1 MRWFDNSPG
10 WKLTMPTNRPGA
22 QENLVL
28 FLALIP
34 YVMDRGEVSV
44 TEAAETFGRHPD
56 DITKAVELIA
66 CSGIPGDTSAYLHA
80 DLFDIDWDLFI
91 DQGIIRFENTIV
103 IDSQPG
109 FSAREM
115 SALIAGL
122 QYLAQHPSWAGRT
135 DVQELLQK
143 LSATT
148 PTLMVKSSPPT
159 DTIDVLTSAIDQ
171 GTQVVMVY
179 VNKRGERI
187 TRTVDPIA
195 VDSRDEVW
203 FFRAWCHTRQALRTF
218 RVDRIETIQV
228 TTTPASSHD
237 DVLSPEQWS
246 VFSPSEG
253 DVVATIEFS
262 PQALPLVA
270 EYVDRHST
278 PEKIGDVFV
287 ARIPFAHLGSLTRF
301 VSKHPGLVTVVSP
314 PEARQQIQAWAHKA
328 LANYR

>member
-1 MRWFDNSPG
+1 
-10 WKLTMPTNRPGA
+10 MPASRPGA

-44 TEAAETFGRHPD
+44 VEAAETFGRHPN

-80 DLFDIDWDLFI
+80 DLFDIDWDLFV

-122 QYLAQHPSWAGRT
+122 QYVAQHPAWAGRK
-135 DVQELLQK
+135 DVTELLDK
-143 LSATT
+143 LSVTT
-148 PTLMVKSSPPT
+148 PTLVVKSAAPT
-159 DTIDVLTSAIDQ
+159 ATIDQLTTAIEKN
-171 GTQVVMVY
+171 TQVVMSY

-187 TRTVDPIA
+187 VRTVDPIA
-195 VDSRDEVW
+195 LDSRDEVW

-218 RVDRIETIQV
+218 RVDRIENIEV
-228 TTTPASSHD
+228 TSVHSSRHD

-246 VFSPSEG
+246 VFSPS
-253 DVVATIEFS
+253 DSDLVATIEFS

-270 EYVDRHST
+270 EYVDRHTT
-278 PEKIGDVFV
+278 PEKRGEVFV
-287 ARIPFAHLGSLTRF
+287 ARVPFAHLESLTRF
-301 VSKHPGLVTVVSP
+301 VSKYPGLVRVVGP
-314 PEARQQIQAWAHKA
+314 GEAQQHVRQWATSA
-328 LANYR
+328 LARYR

>member
-1 MRWFDNSPG
+1 
-10 WKLTMPTNRPGA
+10 MPASRPGA
-22 QENLVL
+22 QENLLL

-44 TEAAETFGRHPD
+44 AEAADTFGRHPD

-80 DLFDIDWDLFI
+80 DLFDIDWDLFA
-91 DQGIIRFENTIV
+91 DEGIIRFENTIV

-122 QYLAQHPSWAGRT
+122 QYVAQHPAWAGRQDVT
-135 DVQELLQK
+135 DLLEK
-143 LSATT
+143 LSVTT
-148 PTLMVKSSPPT
+148 PTLVVKSAAPLG
-159 DTIDVLTSAIDQ
+159 TIDLLTSAIEQ
-171 GTQVVMVY
+171 GTQVVMSY

-203 FFRAWCHTRQALRTF
+203 FLRAWCHTRHALRTF
-218 RVDRIETIQV
+218 RVDRIETIEV
-228 TTTPASSHD
+228 TGSPAARHD

-246 VFSPSEG
+246 VFSPSDG
-253 DVVATIEFS
+253 DLVATIEFS

-278 PEKIGDVFV
+278 PEKTGDVLV
-287 ARIPFAHLGSLTRF
+287 ARVPFAHVESLIRF
-301 VSKHPGLVTVVSP
+301 VSKHPGLVTVVGP
-314 PEARQQIQAWAHKA
+314 TEEKKHVKEWASRA

>member
-1 MRWFDNSPG
+1 
-10 WKLTMPTNRPGA
+10 MPANRPGA
-22 QENLVL
+22 QENLLL

-44 TEAAETFGRHPD
+44 AEAADTFGRHPD

-66 CSGIPGDTSAYLHA
+66 CSGIPGETSAYLHA
-80 DLFDIDWDLFI
+80 DLFDIDWDLFV
-91 DQGIIRFENTIV
+91 DEGIIRFENTIV

-122 QYLAQHPSWAGRT
+122 QYVAQHPAWAGRR
-135 DVQELLQK
+135 DVAELLEK
-143 LSATT
+143 LSVTT
-148 PTLMVKSSPPT
+148 PTLVVKSAAPLA
-159 DTIDVLTSAIDQ
+159 TIDVLNAAIDQ
-171 GTQVVMVY
+171 ATQVVMSY

-187 TRTVDPIA
+187 IRTVDPIA

-203 FFRAWCHTRQALRTF
+203 FLRAWCHTRQALRTF
-218 RVDRIETIQV
+218 RVDRIETIEV
-228 TTTPASSHD
+228 TTSPASRHD
-237 DVLSPEQWS
+237 DLLSPEQWS
-246 VFSPSEG
+246 VFSPSDG
-253 DVVATIEFS
+253 DLVATIEFS

-278 PEKIGDVFV
+278 PEKTGDVFI
-287 ARIPFAHLGSLTRF
+287 ARVPFAHVESLTRF
-301 VSKHPGLVTVVSP
+301 VSKHPGLVKVVGP
-314 PEARQQIQAWAHKA
+314 AQEKNHVKQWASSA

>member
-1 MRWFDNSPG
+1 
-10 WKLTMPTNRPGA
+10 MPASRPGA

-44 TEAAETFGRHPD
+44 AEAADTFGRHPD

-80 DLFDIDWDLFI
+80 DLFDIDWDLFV
-91 DQGIIRFENTIV
+91 DEGIIRFENTIV

-122 QYLAQHPSWAGRT
+122 QYLAQHPAWAGRR
-135 DVQELLQK
+135 DVAELLEK
-143 LSATT
+143 LSVTT
-148 PTLMVKSSPPT
+148 PTLVVKGVAPT
-159 DTIDVLTSAIDQ
+159 ATIDTLTQAIDQ
-171 GTQVVMVY
+171 AHQVVMSY

-218 RVDRIETIQV
+218 RVDRIETVEV
-228 TTTPASSHD
+228 TTTPAGRHD
-237 DVLSPEQWS
+237 DLLSPEQWS
-246 VFSPSEG
+246 VFSPS
-253 DVVATIEFS
+253 DSDLVATIEFS
-262 PQALPLVA
+262 AQALPLVA
-270 EYVDRHST
+270 EYVDRHTT
-278 PEKIGDVFV
+278 PEKTGDVYV
-287 ARIPFAHLGSLTRF
+287 ARVPFAHLESLARF
-301 VSKHPGLVTVVSP
+301 VSKHPGLVRVLGP
-314 PEARQQIQAWAHKA
+314 AEATEHVASWARDA

>member
-1 MRWFDNSPG
+1 
-10 WKLTMPTNRPGA
+10 MPASRPGA
-22 QENLVL
+22 QENLLL

-44 TEAAETFGRHPD
+44 AEAADTFGRHPD

-66 CSGIPGDTSAYLHA
+66 CSGIPGETSAYLHA
-80 DLFDIDWDLFI
+80 DLFDIDWDLFV
-91 DQGIIRFENTIV
+91 DESIIRFENTIV

-122 QYLAQHPSWAGRT
+122 QYVAQHPAWAGRR
-135 DVQELLQK
+135 DVAELLEK
-143 LSATT
+143 LSVTT
-148 PTLMVKSSPPT
+148 PTLVVKSAAPRA
-159 DTIDVLTSAIDQ
+159 TIDVLNAAIEQ
-171 GTQVVMVY
+171 ATQVVMSY

-203 FFRAWCHTRQALRTF
+203 FLRAWCHTRQALRTF
-218 RVDRIETIQV
+218 RVDRIETLEV
-228 TTTPASSHD
+228 TTFPASRHD
-237 DVLSPEQWS
+237 DLLSPEQWS
-246 VFSPSEG
+246 VFSPSDG
-253 DVVATIEFS
+253 DLVATIEFS

-278 PEKIGDVFV
+278 PEKAGDVFI
-287 ARIPFAHLGSLTRF
+287 ARVPFAHVESLTRF
-301 VSKHPGLVTVVSP
+301 VSKHPGLVKVVGP
-314 PEARQQIQAWAHKA
+314 AQEKNHVKQWASDA

>member
-1 MRWFDNSPG
+1 
-10 WKLTMPTNRPGA
+10 MPANRTGA

-34 YVMDRGEVSV
+34 YVMDRGEVSIA
-44 TEAAETFGRHPD
+44 EAADTFGRHPD

-66 CSGIPGDTSAYLHA
+66 CSGIPGETSAYLHA
-80 DLFDIDWDLFI
+80 DLFDIDWDLFV
-91 DQGIIRFENTIV
+91 DEGIIRFENTIV

-122 QYLAQHPSWAGRT
+122 QYLAQHPAWAGRQ
-135 DVQELLQK
+135 DVAELLEK
-143 LSATT
+143 LSITT
-148 PTLMVKSSPPT
+148 PTLVVKGAAPT
-159 DTIDVLTSAIDQ
+159 ATIDTLTHAIAQ
-171 GTQVVMVY
+171 AHQVVMSY

-203 FFRAWCHTRQALRTF
+203 FFRAWCHTRRALRTF
-218 RVDRIETIQV
+218 RVDRIETVEV
-228 TTTPASSHD
+228 TTTPAGSHD

-246 VFSPSEG
+246 VFSPS
-253 DVVATIEFS
+253 DSDLVATIEFS
-262 PQALPLVA
+262 AQALPLVA
-270 EYVDRHST
+270 EYVDRHTT
-278 PEKIGDVFV
+278 PEKNGEVYV
-287 ARIPFAHLGSLTRF
+287 ARVPFAHLESLARF
-301 VSKHPGLVTVVSP
+301 VSKHPGLVRVMGPTHAAEHVSSW
-314 PEARQQIQAWAHKA
+314 ARDA

>member
-1 MRWFDNSPG
+1 
-10 WKLTMPTNRPGA
+10 MPTSRPGA

-44 TEAAETFGRHPD
+44 QEAADTFGRHPD

-66 CSGIPGDTSAYLHA
+66 CSGIPGETSAYLHA
-80 DLFDIDWDLFI
+80 DLFDIDWDLFVN
-91 DQGIIRFENTIV
+91 DGIIRFENTIV
-103 IDSQPG
+103 IDSPPG

-122 QYLAQHPSWAGRT
+122 QYVAQHPAWAGRS
-135 DVQELLQK
+135 DVHTLLEK
-143 LSATT
+143 LSRTT
-148 PTLMVKSSPPT
+148 PTLVVKGAAPT
-159 DTIDVLTSAIDQ
+159 ETIDQLASAIDAA
-171 GTQVVMVY
+171 TQVVMSY

-195 VDSRDEVW
+195 VDSRDGVW

-218 RVDRIETIQV
+218 RVDRIESIDV
-228 TTTPASSHD
+228 TPTPAARHD
-237 DVLSPEQWS
+237 DLLSPEQWS
-246 VFSPSEG
+246 VFSPSDG
-253 DVVATIEFS
+253 DLVATIEFS

-278 PEKIGDVFV
+278 PEKTGDMFV
-287 ARIPFAHLGSLTRF
+287 ARVPFAHLESLTRF
-301 VSKHPGLVTVVSP
+301 AAKHPGLVRVVSP
-314 PEARQQIQAWAHKA
+314 GEARNHVREWAEAA
-328 LANYR
+328 LAHYR

>member
-1 MRWFDNSPG
+1 
-10 WKLTMPTNRPGA
+10 MPASRPGA

-44 TEAAETFGRHPD
+44 ADAAETFGRHPD

-80 DLFDIDWDLFI
+80 DLFDIDWDLFV
-91 DQGIIRFENTIV
+91 DEGIIRFENTIV

-122 QYLAQHPSWAGRT
+122 QYVAQHPAWAGRQ
-135 DVQELLQK
+135 DVAHLLQK
-143 LSATT
+143 LSVTT
-148 PTLMVKSSPPT
+148 PTLVVKSAPPRA
-159 DTIDVLTSAIDQ
+159 TIDMVNAAIEQ
-171 GTQVVMVY
+171 GTQVVMSY

-203 FFRAWCHTRQALRTF
+203 FLRAWCHTRQALRTF
-218 RVDRIETIQV
+218 RVDRIESIDATSS
-228 TTTPASSHD
+228 PAGRHD
-237 DVLSPEQWS
+237 DLLSPEQWS
-246 VFSPSEG
+246 VFSPS
-253 DVVATIEFS
+253 DSDLVATIEFS

-270 EYVDRHST
+270 EYVDRHTT
-278 PEKIGDVFV
+278 PEKTGDVYV
-287 ARIPFAHLGSLTRF
+287 ARVPFAHLESLARF
-301 VSKHPGLVTVVSP
+301 VSKHPGLVRVTSP
-314 PEARQQIQAWAHKA
+314 GEAREHVHAWAKSA

>member
-1 MRWFDNSPG
+1 MRA
-10 WKLTMPTNRPGA
+10 NRPGA

-34 YVMDRGEVSV
+34 FVMDRGEVSV
-44 TEAAETFGRHPD
+44 AEAADNFGRHPD

-91 DQGIIRFENTIV
+91 DQGIIRFEHTIV

-122 QYLAQHPSWAGRT
+122 QYVAQHPAWAGRA
-135 DVQELLQK
+135 DVTELLEK
-143 LSATT
+143 LSHAT
-148 PTLMVKSSPPT
+148 PTLMVKSAAPT
-159 DTIDVLTSAIDQ
+159 ATIDTLTSAIEQ
-171 GTQVVMVY
+171 GSQVVMSY

-218 RVDRIETIQV
+218 RVDRIETIEV
-228 TTTPASSHD
+228 TSTPAGRHD

-246 VFSPSEG
+246 VFSPS
-253 DVVATIEFS
+253 DSDLVATIEFS
-262 PQALPLVA
+262 AQALPLVA
-270 EYVDRHST
+270 EYVDRHTT
-278 PEKIGDVFV
+278 PEKTGDVFV
-287 ARIPFAHLGSLTRF
+287 ARVPFAHLESLTRF
-301 VSKHPGLVTVVSP
+301 VSKHPGLVKVISP
-314 PEARQQIQAWAHKA
+314 GDAKEHVQAWAQAA

>member
-1 MRWFDNSPG
+1 MRTS
-10 WKLTMPTNRPGA
+10 RPGA

-34 YVMDRGEVSV
+34 YVMDRGEVSIA
-44 TEAAETFGRHPD
+44 EAAETFGRHPD

-66 CSGIPGDTSAYLHA
+66 CSGVPGDTSAYLHT
-80 DLFDIDWDLFI
+80 DLFDIDWDLFV

-122 QYLAQHPSWAGRT
+122 QYVAQHPAWAGRA
-135 DVQELLQK
+135 DVVKLLEK

-148 PTLMVKSSPPT
+148 PTLVVKSAAPAA
-159 DTIDVLTSAIDQ
+159 TIDQLTTAINQ
-171 GTQVVMVY
+171 SRQVAMSY

-203 FFRAWCHTRQALRTF
+203 FLRAWCHTRQALRTF
-218 RVDRIETIQV
+218 RLDRIETIEV
-228 TTTPASSHD
+228 TTAAASSHND
-237 DVLSPEQWS
+237 LLAPEQWS
-246 VFSPSEG
+246 VFSPSDG
-253 DVVATIEFS
+253 DLVATIEFS

-278 PEKIGDVFV
+278 PEQTGDMFV
-287 ARIPFAHLGSLTRF
+287 AKVPFAHLESLTRF
-301 VSKHPGLVTVVSP
+301 VSKHPGLVRVIGP
-314 PEARQQIQAWAHKA
+314 GEAQHHVTQWARHA

>member
-1 MRWFDNSPG
+1 
-10 WKLTMPTNRPGA
+10 MPASRPGA

-44 TEAAETFGRHPD
+44 AEAAATFGRHPD

-66 CSGIPGDTSAYLHA
+66 CSGIPGETSAYLHA
-80 DLFDIDWDLFI
+80 DLFDIDWDLFV
-91 DQGIIRFENTIV
+91 DHGIIRFENTIV

-122 QYLAQHPSWAGRT
+122 QYVAQHPAWAGRS
-135 DVQELLQK
+135 DVAELLEK

-148 PTLMVKSSPPT
+148 PTLMVKSAPPT
-159 DTIDVLTSAIDQ
+159 AIIDTLTTAINQ
-171 GTQVVMVY
+171 ATQVVMSY

-195 VDSRDEVW
+195 VDSRDDVW

-218 RVDRIETIQV
+218 RVDRIETISV
-228 TTTPASSHD
+228 TATPAASHD
-237 DVLSPEQWS
+237 DLLSPEQWR
-246 VFSPSEG
+246 VFSPS
-253 DVVATIEFS
+253 DNDLVATIEFS
-262 PQALPLVA
+262 PPALPLIT
-270 EYVDRHST
+270 EYLDRHAK
-278 PEKIGDVFV
+278 PEKTGNVFV
-287 ARIPFAHLGSLTRF
+287 ARVPFAHLGSLTRF
-301 VSKHPGLVTVVSP
+301 VSKNPGLVRVVGP
-314 PEARQQIQAWAHKA
+314 PEAREHVRHHARSA
-328 LANYR
+328 LNHYR

>member
-1 MRWFDNSPG
+1 
-10 WKLTMPTNRPGA
+10 MPASRPGA
-22 QENLVL
+22 QENLLL

-44 TEAAETFGRHPD
+44 AEAADTFGRHPD

-80 DLFDIDWDLFI
+80 DLFDIDWDLFV
-91 DQGIIRFENTIV
+91 DEGIIRFENTIV

-122 QYLAQHPSWAGRT
+122 QYVAQHPAWAGRR
-135 DVQELLQK
+135 DVTELLEK
-143 LSATT
+143 LSVTT
-148 PTLMVKSSPPT
+148 PTLVVKSAAPLA
-159 DTIDVLTSAIDQ
+159 TIDQLTSAIEQ
-171 GTQVVMVY
+171 TTQVVMSY

-195 VDSRDEVW
+195 VDARDEVW
-203 FFRAWCHTRQALRTF
+203 FLRAWCHTRQALRTF
-218 RVDRIETIQV
+218 RVDRIETVDV
-228 TTTPASSHD
+228 TTSPASRHD
-237 DVLSPEQWS
+237 DLLSPEQWS
-246 VFSPSEG
+246 VFSPSDG
-253 DVVATIEFS
+253 DLVATIEFS

-278 PEKIGDVFV
+278 PEKSGDVFV
-287 ARIPFAHLGSLTRF
+287 ARVPFAHVESLTRF
-301 VSKHPGLVTVVSP
+301 VSKHPGLVKVVGP
-314 PEARQQIQAWAHKA
+314 AEEKNHVKQWASSA

>member
-1 MRWFDNSPG
+1 
-10 WKLTMPTNRPGA
+10 MPVSRPGA
-22 QENLVL
+22 QENLLL

-44 TEAAETFGRHPD
+44 AEAADTFGRHPD

-80 DLFDIDWDLFI
+80 DLFDIDWDLFV
-91 DQGIIRFENTIV
+91 DEGIIRFENTIV

-122 QYLAQHPSWAGRT
+122 QYVAQHPAWAGRR
-135 DVQELLQK
+135 DVAELLEK
-143 LSATT
+143 LSVTT
-148 PTLMVKSSPPT
+148 PTLVVKSAAPLA
-159 DTIDVLTSAIDQ
+159 TIEHLTSAIGQ
-171 GTQVVMVY
+171 ATQVVMAY

-203 FFRAWCHTRQALRTF
+203 FLRAWCHTRQALRTF
-218 RVDRIETIQV
+218 RVDRIETVEV
-228 TTTPASSHD
+228 TTSPASRHD
-237 DVLSPEQWS
+237 DLLSPEQWS

-253 DVVATIEFS
+253 DLVATIEFS

-278 PEKIGDVFV
+278 PEKKGDVFV
-287 ARIPFAHLGSLTRF
+287 ARVPFAHVESLTRF
-301 VSKHPGLVTVVSP
+301 VAKHPGLVKVVG
-314 PEARQQIQAWAHKA
+314 PEQERNHVKQWASSA